1 MPALVRELC
10 LRRVDLL
17 CTHGYKA
24 DILGLLAGWVTGI
37 PVACFLRGWTCEN
50 VRIRFFEAIDRL
62 ALPFARRIV
71 CLSEH
76 QAIRLRKW
84 PLLASRIRIVSNA
97 INLPHF
103 PPERIASTRELLRRQ
118 FDLPSDCLVIASGGR
133 LSPEKGVRVF
143 LEAAQ
148 LILGRYSNVYFLV
161 FGEGPL
167 REELELESKRIG
179 LGDRLVFAG
188 FVPVLREFL
197 PGLDILVN
205 PSFSEEMPN
214 IVLEGMAAEIPVV
227 ATAVGGVP
235 EISGDDHA
243 ISLVPPGDPKS
254 IAEAVS
260 LIVGNPTN
268 ARQLAARGRARV
280 QQVYSH
286 ARQRAQLHA
295 LYRELLLTPETE
307 IKPADLPTAQF
318 DHREILR
325 QKTKKSKRGFLHLG
339 S

>member
-1 MPALVRELC
+1 MGLVKSSPCILHLRGSNFVGGPEHQLLRYADSERDGAFQICLGTFVGPGEGSEFLQAAAAHGFQVLSLPSRSIGPRSAVPALVRELC

-50 VRIRFFEAIDRL
+50 VRIRFYEAIDRL

-167 REELELESKRIG
+167 REEL
-179 LGDRLVFAG
+179 
-188 FVPVLREFL
+188 
-197 PGLDILVN
+197 
-205 PSFSEEMPN
+205 
-214 IVLEGMAAEIPVV
+214 
-227 ATAVGGVP
+227 
-235 EISGDDHA
+235 
-243 ISLVPPGDPKS
+243 
-254 IAEAVS
+254 
-260 LIVGNPTN
+260 
-268 ARQLAARGRARV
+268 
-280 QQVYSH
+280 
-286 ARQRAQLHA
+286 
-295 LYRELLLTPETE
+295 
-307 IKPADLPTAQF
+307 
-318 DHREILR
+318 
-325 QKTKKSKRGFLHLG
+325 
-339 S
+339 